1 MLIHAF
7 EGKNQPKSIAI
18 CMSFCLRHFSGQKV
32 EFGRFY
38 RQFSDFNSRF
48 LKIQRFSERYFE
60 KISICD
66 CRPNFGPNDLKT
78 AM

>member
-1 MLIHAF
+1 MLKHVSG
-7 EGKNQPKSIAI
+7 GKNQPQSMAI
-18 CMSFCLRHFSGQKV
+18 CMSFCLRHFSGQVV

-60 KISICD
+60 KNTIFD
-66 CRPNFGPNDLKT
+66 CRPNFGTNDLKT